1 MGRGK
6 GVRAASSTSCQVEFR
21 YRGVRCRER
30 LRLAP
35 TPANLRHVE
44 RLKAEIESQIARGTF
59 DYAATFPESRYALRL
74 GKVKG
79 NAVTLEK
86 WLWAWHDGITAEVEP
101 ETARD
106 YELDIEKKILPHFG
120 KSKPIAQITRMDA
133 KAFIASLPLTKK
145 RIDNILIPLRQA
157 FQLAH
162 EDELIPRSPFAGLE
176 VRRVSKVREV
186 DVIDPFTVAEI
197 DAICAA
203 GPDIATLVRFN
214 AWQGLRVSE
223 LIALRWEDVDLPSA
237 TMRVQ
242 RARREGRDKATK
254 TKAGNRAT
262 VILAPALEA
271 LKAQRAASQLKGG
284 EVFLNP
290 QTGKGYANDKQL
302 REWQW
307 RRALKAAGVRYRYPN
322 QLRHTCASWLLAS
335 GENPLWVARQLG
347 HRDPAFTMRTYAR
360 WMPTQF
366 PDAGGK
372 AIAALAPKDVLGT
385 RGVKT

>member
-6 GVRAASSTSCQVEFR
+6 GVRASSTSSIQVEFR

-35 TPANLRHVE
+35 TPANLKYAE
-44 RLKAEIESQIARGTF
+44 RLKAEVESQIARGTF
-59 DYAATFPESRYALRL
+59 DYAATFPESRHALQL

-79 NAVTLEK
+79 NAVTIEK
-86 WLWAWHDGITAEVEP
+86 WLWKWHAAVASEMEP
-101 ETARD
+101 ETHRD
-106 YELDIEKKILPHFG
+106 YELDIQNKILPHFG
-120 KSKPIAQITRMDA
+120 KKPIAQVTRTDA
-133 KAFIASLPLTKK
+133 KAFIASLPLSKK

-157 FQLAH
+157 FQLAY
-162 EDELIPRSPFAGLE
+162 EDELIARSPFAGVE
-176 VRRVSKVREV
+176 VKRVSRVREV

-197 DAICAA
+197 DAICEAA
-203 GPDIATLVRFN
+203 TEIATLVRFN
-214 AWQGLRVSE
+214 AWTGLRVSE
-223 LIALRWEDVDLPSA
+223 LIALLWGDVDLEGR
-237 TMRVQ
+237 TLRIQ

-254 TKAGNRAT
+254 TQAGTRAT
-262 VILAPALEA
+262 RLLEPAAEA
-271 LKAQRAASQLKGG
+271 LKAQKAVSLLAGK

-290 QTGKGYANDKQL
+290 QTGKGYQTDKQL

-307 RRALKAAGVRYRYPN
+307 RRALKRAGVRYRYPN
-322 QLRHTCASWLLAS
+322 QLRHTCASWLLSS

-366 PDAGGK
+366 PDAGAK
-372 AIAALAPKDVLGT
+372 AIAALGKET
-385 RGVKT
+385 RGTQEAVT